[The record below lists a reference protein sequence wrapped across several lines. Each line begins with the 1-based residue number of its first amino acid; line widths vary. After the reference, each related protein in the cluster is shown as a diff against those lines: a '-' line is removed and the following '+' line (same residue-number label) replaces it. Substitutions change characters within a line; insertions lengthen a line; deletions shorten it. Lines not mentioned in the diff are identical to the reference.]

1 MSFTTEHDI
10 RYEENL
16 NNNKVAINQQP
27 NTESRALDCN
37 SDSIS
42 LLIAVRIDY
51 NVAFCLYRQR
61 NVRMWMISAVGIRA
75 TNKVQM
81 EYGKGRSLL
90 EDFEDPWHVKLLVES
105 TATAESIPTLP
116 RCIRSASTAR
126 QRSREL
132 LVWL

>member
-27 NTESRALDCN
+27 NTEKRALGCN

-42 LLIAVRIDY
+42 LLIAVRVDY
-51 NVAFCLYRQR
+51 NVAFCLYHQR
-61 NVRMWMISAVGIRA
+61 NVRMWKISAVGIRA
-75 TNKVQM
+75 TNKAQM

-90 EDFEDPWHVKLLVES
+90 EDFEDP
-105 TATAESIPTLP
+105 
-116 RCIRSASTAR
+116 
-126 QRSREL
+126 
-132 LVWL
+132 